1 MAIVLGNT
9 IAILGISKNVSKP
22 EMAQFGDPY
31 FLAWT
36 TTPWTL
42 PSNTALCVG
51 PNITYLAVQT
61 YNPYTGIPMTAVIAK
76 DLLSAYFNPKAAEL
90 SLSDYKPGAVRHFI

>member
-1 MAIVLGNT
+1 
-9 IAILGISKNVSKP
+9 
-22 EMAQFGDPY
+22 MAQFGDPY

-90 SLSDYKPGAVRHFI
+90 SLSDYKPGDKLVPFSVVGEWKGSELAGMKYEQLIHG